1 MYQSFR
7 ERIAIF
13 VNSLFYPVLIAL
25 LAFFCWL
32 LSTQFGWIPL
42 LFYIVL
48 CFLPLFSSDGRGY
61 LPLLLFSLI
70 ITDKDIHF
78 KGGIPY
84 TMILSISFFFL
95 SVILYII
102 IHKPGMV
109 KGKLFYPLLI
119 LFSIFLISYFYCVA
133 SKRIFGSTGILYL
146 IGFFCILVVYVL
158 INSTLG
164 KEDTLPYYCMSLCS
178 ISVAAAL
185 EVSVTLLQ
193 ESILDFASPSFT
205 LGWSYTRETVSTFLM
220 LSIPFF
226 SILIHRKKVGW
237 FIPELF
243 VFINLILLSTDSGLL
258 SLMLFAIPYILFTL
272 KDFSRHSPYYVMF
285 TLLAIGIVFGILMGV
300 NVSFNERIV
309 RAVTRLNFFSDEII
323 DFYRPATKNFLDN
336 PVLGSSMQSLVKD
349 NGTLTLANNTLLTTA
364 ELGGSFGLV
373 AFVYYE
379 FRQYQLV
386 LNKDSAEKWFLFLFL
401 LNVDWIGLIDNTI
414 YNIAILLILVT
425 AMSTY
430 QQSNRPDDLLIHEG
444 FYQDFDR
451 EYNNLRNQ
459 HII

>member
-1 MYQSFR
+1 MYQTFR
-7 ERIAIF
+7 ERIENF
-13 VNSLFYPVLIAL
+13 VNSVFYPVIIAV

-32 LSTQFGWIPL
+32 LSTDYGWIPL
-42 LFYIVL
+42 LFYIAL
-48 CFLPLFSSDGRGY
+48 CFLPLFSRDGRGY

-102 IHKPGMV
+102 IHKPRMV
-109 KGKLFYPLLI
+109 KGKLFYPLLV
-119 LFSIFLISYFYCVA
+119 LFSVFLISYFYCVA

-146 IGFFCILVVYVL
+146 IGFFCILVIYVL
-158 INSTLG
+158 INSILG
-164 KEDTLPYYCMSLCS
+164 KEDTLPYYSMSICS
-178 ISVAAAL
+178 ISAAAAL

-193 ESILDFASPSFT
+193 ESIIDFASPSFT

-237 FIPELF
+237 FVPE
-243 VFINLILLSTDSGLL
+243 VFIFVNLILLSTDSGLL

-272 KDFSRHSPYYVMF
+272 KDFSRHYPYYVMF
-285 TLLAIGIVFGILMGV
+285 ALLGVGIAFGILMGV

-309 RAVTRLNFFSDEII
+309 RAVTRLNLFSKEAI
-323 DFYRPATKNFLDN
+323 DFYRPAMRNFLDN
-336 PVLGSSMQSLVKD
+336 IVLGSSIQSLVMD

-364 ELGGSFGLV
+364 ELGGIFGLL

-386 LNKDSAEKWFLFLFL
+386 LSKHSTERWFLFLFL
-401 LNVDWIGLIDNTI
+401 LNIEWIGLIDNTI
-414 YNIAILLILVT
+414 YNIAILILLIA

-430 QQSNRPDDLLIHEG
+430 QQSNRPDDLLVHES

-451 EYNNLRNQ
+451 EYDSIRNR